1 MRPTPPRRL
10 PLLAAGATLLA
21 LLAPSTAL
29 AHGHR
34 HGHHHK
40 SRHAR
45 VSFKHLGPLSAVAPA
60 SAPSTA
66 AASPSAGAPA
76 TETVGKV
83 ASYTGGVLTLTLNDN
98 STVSGKVTESTH
110 IECTSATPGEGAQ
123 GDEGQLGGDNG
134 ASDSH
139 PGGSQDGQA
148 RAASND
154 EQGGE
159 GDGNDANDEHDDE
172 GASGSEPPCDASA
185 LVTGVLVRS
194 AELRI
199 SASGTEFEMIELVR

>member
-10 PLLAAGATLLA
+10 PLLATGATLLA

-34 HGHHHK
+34 HGHHHN

-66 AASPSAGAPA
+66 AASPPAGAPA
-76 TETVGKV
+76 TETVGKI

-110 IECTSATPGEGAQ
+110 IECTSATPGAGAQ
-123 GDEGQLGGDNG
+123 GDDSQSGDDNG
-134 ASDSH
+134 AGDSH
-139 PGGSQDGQA
+139 GSGSQDGQA

-159 GDGNDANDEHDDE
+159 GNDANDEHDDE
-172 GASGSEPPCDASA
+172 GASGGEPPCDASA